1 MIFETSQIINAT
13 LGGMLIGLSASLM
26 LILKGRV
33 TGISG
38 IFYDSFTPSK
48 ENMWKPV
55 FVLGLLLG
63 GFTLKFFYPS
73 SFDIS
78 LNLSTT
84 RVIVAGLLVGF
95 GTKLGSGCTS
105 GHGVCGISRF
115 SKRSL
120 IATVSFISAGIIT
133 VLVFGVS

>member
-1 MIFETSQIINAT
+1 MTFEISQIINAT

-26 LILKGRV
+26 LLLKGRV

-38 IFYDSFTPSK
+38 IFYDSFKPNK
-48 ENMWKPV
+48 ENLWKPI
-55 FVLGLLLG
+55 FILGLLLG
-63 GFTLKFFYPS
+63 GFVLQVFYPS
-73 SFDIS
+73 SFNIS
-78 LNLSTT
+78 LNLGTS
-84 RVIVAGLLVGF
+84 RIVVAGLLVGF

-120 IATVSFISAGIIT
+120 VATASFIFAGIIT
-133 VLVFGVS
+133 VSVFGVS